1 GAMTGRA
8 EGTVDRA
15 TGRVERVVEERPGIQ
30 RLAVTVDGR
39 PAGGPVPAVCFPQ
52 LTGPVAAGHRVLLNT
67 TAVDLGLGSG
77 GFHFVMAR
85 LDEGEAGTPPEGV
98 GGGTGARGRNP
109 MGGHIMKLRYTPLQ
123 VPVL

>member
-1 GAMTGRA
+1 GTMGAGHGHRSAAGKERDRDGADAADGAVREGAGAMTGRA

-77 GFHFVMAR
+77 GFHF
-85 LDEGEAGTPPEGV
+85 
-98 GGGTGARGRNP
+98 
-109 MGGHIMKLRYTPLQ
+109 
-123 VPVL
+123 